1 MSAFSTVTR
10 MKILYLCLGMMFW
23 YGIEQVFLND
33 IMQDSSAR
41 AAVTIV
47 FTIGMLLLDIPG
59 GIIADKYGRRN
70 ALVIGCLV
78 LPLSLVVLALSTTLF
93 VYCVGTLLYAAY
105 WSLCNGTVQALVY
118 DHLSSTDE
126 HHLYAKHQGSV
137 SGFGYIGAAV
147 ANLSSGF
154 IAHSLG
160 LRAPYLLSLVPAAIA
175 LYIAITTQEGLRNK
189 TTEHAP
195 TSLTK
200 YYTSLLRT
208 IQRSPIAGIY
218 ALQWIV
224 GLLAFLSIG
233 EFGQVFILAHG
244 VSTIELGIL
253 WAIVAIVSAI
263 ALHYAHRVQPYLNQ
277 TIAVYILILLALYFG
292 STAIGIVLFMLF
304 YAWTDVV
311 NNVTETELQH
321 VTPSSVRATVISSV
335 TFIGNIIAIPVIL
348 LFNVLQKSGTIF
360 SATSYT
366 AMILA
371 GILLVTH
378 IVKRRNSGNVSV

>member
-33 IMQDSSAR
+33 IIQDSSAR
-41 AAVTIV
+41 AAATVV

-70 ALVIGCLV
+70 ALVIGCLL
-78 LPLSLVVLALSTTLF
+78 LPLSLVALALSTTLF

-147 ANLSSGF
+147 ANLASGF

-175 LYIAITTQEGLRNK
+175 LYIAVTTQEGPRKK

-277 TIAVYILILLALYFG
+277 TIAVYIMILLALYFG
-292 STAIGIVLFMLF
+292 STAVGIVLFMLF

-360 SATSYT
+360 AATSYT

-378 IVKRRNSGNVSV
+378 IVKRRNYGNVSV

>member
-33 IMQDSSAR
+33 IIQDSSAR
-41 AAVTIV
+41 AAATVV

-70 ALVIGCLV
+70 ALVIGCLL
-78 LPLSLVVLALSTTLF
+78 LPLSLVALALSTTLF

-147 ANLSSGF
+147 ANLASGF

-175 LYIAITTQEGLRNK
+175 LYIAVTTQEGPRKK

-277 TIAVYILILLALYFG
+277 TIAVYIMILLALYFG

-360 SATSYT
+360 AATSYT

-378 IVKRRNSGNVSV
+378 IVKRRNYGNVSV